1 MWSYTGPWAAAGN
14 NKLLSSAFILPASA
28 RECQAT
34 SSYPHPTVMDAKSL
48 VKLAKSLSD
57 PTRLRMLQEIARA
70 QRLGCANLYEF
81 VPISQPS
88 MSQHV
93 KALVDAGLVN
103 SCKEGR
109 NMYLTINT
117 EKLQELEGFLQ
128 LLKMP

>member
-1 MWSYTGPWAAAGN
+1 
-14 NKLLSSAFILPASA
+14 
-28 RECQAT
+28 
-34 SSYPHPTVMDAKSL
+34 MDTKSL

-70 QRLGCANLYEF
+70 QRMGCANLYEF

-93 KALVDAGLVN
+93 KALVEAGLVD

-109 NMYLTINT
+109 NMYLTINA
-117 EKLQELEGFLQ
+117 EKLQELESFLHTLRGLHVVGLDVMEVLPDVDTADVTAVAAAKLVREAA
-128 LLKMP
+128 LLFG